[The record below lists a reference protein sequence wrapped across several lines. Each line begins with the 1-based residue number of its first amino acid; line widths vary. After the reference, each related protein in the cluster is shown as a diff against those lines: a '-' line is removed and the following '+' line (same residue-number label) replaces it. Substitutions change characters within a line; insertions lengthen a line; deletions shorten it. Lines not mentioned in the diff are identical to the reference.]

1 MQLTKAKDP
10 EQALAVLDT
19 ALLYDSQNRSLK
31 YTKGVVYEANRQ
43 ADSAYY
49 YQKFYEPSIM
59 EYRSFQR
66 HLSGLRSMMLKNEI
80 ALTYLRARY
89 GEEDIITSVA
99 SAEYTRKNQKNTY
112 TGRLNYAGRSGSA
125 SDSMEAEE
133 QTPGGVGIQIQGEW
147 THHFSPKWSATVNA
161 ALATKY
167 FPDITADIALRHY
180 LKNDWEIGAHVGYRR
195 VAAYNKHYEWNDD
208 FFAGSNGENGFLFTG
223 WDESKTNLLTVGAE
237 VAKTIEVVRL
247 NTKLDLHFFNSNFYY
262 NAQVGAKYFPAN
274 DGKTNINAM
283 ASIGSAP
290 ETAVLDYALPG
301 SFSHTNTMVGLGGQ
315 YMVSPNITIGL
326 MGTWN
331 TYYNQT
337 NTVRGTSP
345 LNRIESISTRYKNLY
360 NIYAQIYISF

>member
-1 MQLTKAKDP
+1 
-10 EQALAVLDT
+10 
-19 ALLYDSQNRSLK
+19 
-31 YTKGVVYEANRQ
+31 
-43 ADSAYY
+43 
-49 YQKFYEPSIM
+49 
-59 EYRSFQR
+59 
-66 HLSGLRSMMLKNEI
+66 MLKNEI

-99 SAEYTRKNQKNTY
+99 TAEYTRKGQKNSY

-133 QTPGGVGIQIQGEW
+133 QTPGGVGIQVQGEW
-147 THHFSPKWSATVNA
+147 THHFSPKWSLTANA
-161 ALATKY
+161 AFATKY
-167 FPDITADIALRHY
+167 FPDITADVALRHY

-195 VAAYNKHYEWNDD
+195 VAAYTKRYEWNDE
-208 FFAGSNGENGFLFTG
+208 FFAGGTGDNGYLFTG
-223 WDESKTNLLTVGAE
+223 WNESKTNLLTVGGE
-237 VAKTIEVVRL
+237 LAKTIEVVRL
-247 NTKLDLHFFNSNFYY
+247 NTKIDMHFFNSNFYY
-262 NAQVGAKYFPAN
+262 NAQIGAKYFPAS
-274 DGKTNINAM
+274 DTKTNINAM

-345 LNRIESISTRYKNLY
+345 LNPIESISTRYKNLY
-360 NIYAQIYISF
+360 NIYAQVYISF